1 MQVDVAA
8 VPPGI
13 SLATAEAVLFIGKA
27 ARVLRQP
34 PGRPTPNTGHR
45 PYQALASRANS
56 ALQPFGAGQAG
67 AARGRVDHERDAS
80 AGLRDEAGLA
90 GGEWE
95 GMRQRWATELRRLA
109 AAPAFSALDFE
120 RTVEGIRT
128 QARQLP
134 CFKCLHYHVLPS
146 SADGAKGSGSCAAA
160 CRPCKALCKHA
171 GSPDLVKPF
180 LFLHFQW

>member
-1 MQVDVAA
+1 MQVDIAA

-34 PGRPTPNTGHR
+34 PGSPATSPGHR
-45 PYQALASRANS
+45 PYQVLTSRAS
-56 ALQPFGAGQAG
+56 PALQPCGAGRAG
-67 AARGRVDHERDAS
+67 ASLGGAGHETS
-80 AGLRDEAGLA
+80 AGDGLWREASSA

-95 GMRQRWATELRRLA
+95 GMRQRWAAELRRLA

-128 QARQLP
+128 QARQL
-134 CFKCLHYHVLPS
+134 
-146 SADGAKGSGSCAAA
+146 
-160 CRPCKALCKHA
+160 
-171 GSPDLVKPF
+171 
-180 LFLHFQW
+180 